1 MQKGWFLMDYNVIS
15 NGSVVV
21 LIDVE
26 GNNFIVR
33 DLTNNSEAT
42 ISPSKIVCEQGKYPR
57 YVLEQLVSSVI
68 SDSNVPIARLVTED
82 ANKLLYQVAESNC
95 TLF

>member
-1 MQKGWFLMDYNVIS
+1 MDYNVIS

-33 DLTNNSEAT
+33 NLTNNSEST
-42 ISPSKIVCEQGKYPR
+42 LSPSKLVCEQGKYPR
-57 YVLEQLVSSVI
+57 YILELLVSSVV
-68 SDSNVPIARLVTED
+68 SDLNVPIARLVTED